1 YITVRACGRCVGFE
15 LVTDEVRVHEQ
26 SDSALVTHQAADRE
40 SKISRDTWWNVY
52 LIFQRALD
60 HMKILCGSMASTPPP
75 LMKKH
80 SQTDLVSRLK
90 SRKVLG
96 VGGEDDDGEVHRS
109 KISQMLG
116 NEIKFAVREPFGLR
130 LWLLIS
136 AVMFM
141 STSLMALAFPNQLYE
156 IIFELT
162 TSRISIRL
170 YGGALLCISL
180 ILWNGLYTVEKVII
194 QWTLLT
200 EACYFG
206 IQFLVTSIT
215 LVEMGTLSI
224 YGLLLL
230 MTEIFFLFITLS
242 YYHYLGRRP
251 KKI

>member
-1 YITVRACGRCVGFE
+1 M
-15 LVTDEVRVHEQ
+15 
-26 SDSALVTHQAADRE
+26 S
-40 SKISRDTWWNVY
+40 
-52 LIFQRALD
+52 
-60 HMKILCGSMASTPPP
+60 STPPP

-116 NEIKFAVREPFGLR
+116 NEMKFAVREPIGLR

-136 AVMFM
+136 AVLFT
-141 STSLMALAFPNQLYE
+141 STSLMALAFPSQLYE
-156 IIFELT
+156 IIFEIT

-180 ILWNGLYTVEKVII
+180 ILWNGLYTAEKVII

-206 IQFLVTSIT
+206 VQFLVTSIT
-215 LVEMGTLSI
+215 LLEMGTMSNGAI
-224 YGLLLL
+224 VLLLSE
-230 MTEIFFLFITLS
+230 TFFLFVTLS
-242 YYHYLGRRP
+242 YYHHLGRRS
-251 KKI
+251 KKV

>member
-1 YITVRACGRCVGFE
+1 
-15 LVTDEVRVHEQ
+15 
-26 SDSALVTHQAADRE
+26 
-40 SKISRDTWWNVY
+40 
-52 LIFQRALD
+52 
-60 HMKILCGSMASTPPP
+60 MASKPHPP

-90 SRKVLG
+90 TRKILG

-116 NEIKFAVREPFGLR
+116 NEIKFSVREPIGLR
-130 LWLLIS
+130 LWMLIS
-136 AVMFM
+136 AVLFT
-141 STSLMALAFPNQLYE
+141 TSALVALTFPNQLYE

-162 TSRISIRL
+162 TTRISIRL
-170 YGGALLCISL
+170 YGGALLSISL

-206 IQFLVTSIT
+206 VQFLVTSVS
-215 LVEMGTLSI
+215 LLEMGTLSN
-224 YGLLLL
+224 GAALLLL
-230 MTEIFFLFITLS
+230 SEAFFLLITLS
-242 YYHYLGRRP
+242 YYHQLGRRA

>member
-1 YITVRACGRCVGFE
+1 M
-15 LVTDEVRVHEQ
+15 
-26 SDSALVTHQAADRE
+26 S
-40 SKISRDTWWNVY
+40 
-52 LIFQRALD
+52 
-60 HMKILCGSMASTPPP
+60 STPPP

-80 SQTDLVSRLK
+80 SQMDLVSRLK

-109 KISQMLG
+109 KEIGAALALLEIASQERFKDGQRWTGLLERLWFNSAHWHVQQHSTIISCPDRSTCISQMLG
-116 NEIKFAVREPFGLR
+116 NEIKFAVREPIGLR
-130 LWLLIS
+130 LWILTS
-136 AVMFM
+136 AVLFT

-162 TSRISIRL
+162 TTRISIRL

-180 ILWNGLYTVEKVII
+180 ILWNGLYTAEKVII

-206 IQFLVTSIT
+206 VQFLVTFIT
-215 LVEMGTLSI
+215 LLEMGTLSNSAI
-224 YGLLLL
+224 GLLLS
-230 MTEIFFLFITLS
+230 EAFFLLITLS
-242 YYHYLGRRP
+242 YYRHLGRRP

>member
-1 YITVRACGRCVGFE
+1 
-15 LVTDEVRVHEQ
+15 
-26 SDSALVTHQAADRE
+26 
-40 SKISRDTWWNVY
+40 
-52 LIFQRALD
+52 
-60 HMKILCGSMASTPPP
+60 MASTPPP

-116 NEIKFAVREPFGLR
+116 NEMKFAVREPIGLR

-136 AVMFM
+136 AVLFT
-141 STSLMALAFPNQLYE
+141 STSLMALAFPSQLYE
-156 IIFELT
+156 LIFEIT
-162 TSRISIRL
+162 TTRMSIRL

-206 IQFLVTSIT
+206 VQFL
-215 LVEMGTLSI
+215 GDPP
-224 YGLLLL
+224 
-230 MTEIFFLFITLS
+230 
-242 YYHYLGRRP
+242 HPLGDGHTVQRCNRSSSQ
-251 KKI
+251 

>member
-1 YITVRACGRCVGFE
+1 MQTKRLFE
-15 LVTDEVRVHEQ
+15 HHQVDKSLRSL
-26 SDSALVTHQAADRE
+26 SDSSLECQLFTATM
-40 SKISRDTWWNVY
+40 S
-52 LIFQRALD
+52 
-60 HMKILCGSMASTPPP
+60 STPPP

-80 SQTDLVSRLK
+80 SQMDLVSRLK

-116 NEIKFAVREPFGLR
+116 NEIKFAVREPIGLR
-130 LWLLIS
+130 LWILTS
-136 AVMFM
+136 AVLFT

-162 TSRISIRL
+162 TTRISIRL

-180 ILWNGLYTVEKVII
+180 ILWNGLYTAEKVII

-206 IQFLVTSIT
+206 VQFLVTFIT
-215 LVEMGTLSI
+215 LLEMGTLSNSAI
-224 YGLLLL
+224 GLLLS
-230 MTEIFFLFITLS
+230 EAFFLLITLS
-242 YYHYLGRRP
+242 YYRHLGRRP

>member
-1 YITVRACGRCVGFE
+1 
-15 LVTDEVRVHEQ
+15 
-26 SDSALVTHQAADRE
+26 
-40 SKISRDTWWNVY
+40 
-52 LIFQRALD
+52 
-60 HMKILCGSMASTPPP
+60 MASTPPP

-109 KISQMLG
+109 KVTALTHIA
-116 NEIKFAVREPFGLR
+116 AVNVITF
-130 LWLLIS
+130 WLLIS
-136 AVMFM
+136 AVLFT

-162 TSRISIRL
+162 TTRISIRL

-180 ILWNGLYTVEKVII
+180 ILWNGLYTAEKVII

-206 IQFLVTSIT
+206 VQFLVTSIT
-215 LVEMGTLSI
+215 LLEMGTLSNSAI
-224 YGLLLL
+224 VLLFG
-230 MTEIFFLFITLS
+230 EIFFLLVTLS
-242 YYHYLGRRP
+242 YYHHLGRRT